1 MEDLTTNLIPH
12 PGEYIKEELEARG
25 LNQRDLAFVLDC
37 PEQAVTL
44 ILNGKRG
51 ISVEMAKQLS
61 AALNVS
67 PELFV
72 NLQRA
77 YDLAHAQN
85 PNPGIAARAHMQSR
99 YPLREMINRNWLK
112 DGGAEE
118 LAQQLAAFFGVA
130 SANEIPYLAHAAKK
144 TNYEEKAIPPEQLA
158 WLFRVKQIAH
168 AMPVPKYSPEV
179 LLKAVDEM
187 KKFLEVPDSARHV
200 PRLLAESGVRFAIV
214 EALPKSKIDGV
225 AFWLDA
231 DSPAIGLSSRFD
243 RIDNFWFVLRHEIEH
258 ILLKHGQGHEMIDS
272 DLVMGVGSGGSV
284 SEEERVAT
292 EAALDFCV
300 PTVRLGSFIVR
311 KQPFFSE
318 KDVLAFSEICKVH
331 PGLVVGQ
338 IQHRTGKY
346 GFLRKYQV
354 KIRQHI
360 IPGAMSD
367 GWGQSA
373 PI

>member
-37 PEQAVTL
+37 PEQSLTL

-51 ISVEMAKQLS
+51 VSVEMAKQLG

-99 YPLREMINRNWLK
+99 YPLREMISRNWLK
-112 DGGAEE
+112 DGGAAE
-118 LAQQLAAFFGVA
+118 LEQQLAALFGVA
-130 SANEIPYLAHAAKK
+130 SANEVPYLRHAAKK
-144 TNYEEKAIPPEQLA
+144 TNYEEIPPEQLA

-168 AMPVPKYSPEV
+168 AMPVPKYSPEA
-179 LLKAVDEM
+179 LLEAVDEM
-187 KKFLEVPDSARHV
+187 KKLLESPDGARHV
-200 PRLLAESGVRFAIV
+200 PRLLAEAGVRFIIV

-225 AFWLDA
+225 AFWLNA
-231 DSPAIGLSSRFD
+231 DSPVIGLSSRFD

-258 ILLKHGQGHEMIDS
+258 VLQKHGQAQEMIDS
-272 DLVMGVGSGGSV
+272 DLAMGTGENIT
-284 SEEERVAT
+284 EEERVAT
-292 EAALDFCV
+292 AAALDFCV
-300 PTVRLGSFIVR
+300 PTARLEMFIAR
-311 KQPFFSE
+311 KQPFFYE
-318 KDVLAFSEICKVH
+318 KDVLAFSQTYKVH
-331 PGLVVGQ
+331 PGLVVGR
-338 IQHRTGKY
+338 IQHSTRKY

-354 KIRQHI
+354 KIRQHVL
-360 IPGAMSD
+360 PGAMSD
-367 GWGQSA
+367 GWGHAA